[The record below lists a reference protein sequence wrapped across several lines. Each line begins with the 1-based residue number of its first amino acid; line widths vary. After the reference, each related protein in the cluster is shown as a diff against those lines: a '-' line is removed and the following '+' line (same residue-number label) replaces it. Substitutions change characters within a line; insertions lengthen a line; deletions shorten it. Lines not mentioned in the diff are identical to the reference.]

1 MPRPRSRIRYTAGS
15 GALPARPMTRSV
27 PSVDPWTA
35 GEMFVSPHIEER
47 RRGFA
52 ILCGSEAARGSSLT
66 PHLLAS
72 RVDEPD
78 LTLRCQIVHVLGD
91 YFEIRGRGHRYPP
104 EVRGAVAGE
113 LRKFERRPLLALVEL
128 LAASREGRVS
138 LRPES
143 LRRLCERIPNAS
155 TWLTTISGDRAVPVH
170 VRQSAIELIGL
181 VGFVDSAPALQG
193 LLLRLEGRQAGQLT
207 MLFAPNDHPEDR
219 ALLPALRDTLNVLTE
234 DQ

>member
-1 MPRPRSRIRYTAGS
+1 M
-15 GALPARPMTRSV
+15 

-35 GEMFVSPHIEER
+35 GEMFVSPHVEER

-52 ILCGSEAARGSSLT
+52 ILCGSEAARASSLT
-66 PHLLAS
+66 PHLLAT

-78 LTLRCQIVHVLGD
+78 LTLRALIVNVLGD

-113 LRKFERRPLLALVEL
+113 LRRLERRPMLALVEL
-128 LAASREGRVS
+128 LAANREGKVS

-143 LRRLCERIPNAS
+143 LRRMCERIPNAS
-155 TWLTTISGDRAVPVH
+155 AWLTSIAGYRGVPVNL
-170 VRQSAIELIGL
+170 RKAAIDLIGL

-193 LLLRLEGRQAGQLT
+193 LLLRLEGRRAGQQA
-207 MLFAPNDHPEDR
+207 MLFAPSDWPEDE
-219 ALLPALRDTLNVLTE
+219 ALLPALRMTLGVLVE